1 MPGPLAGASK
11 KDIARAK
18 KIRARTNKS
27 GAQIAAQVKTTPG
40 YRSKLKRTPQLKQ
53 PSLKQLYKW
62 RQIRANT
69 NRRERSLK
77 GFAEAFKETEGGK
90 KLDELDN
97 SKFRN
102 LLRDNAD
109 ANKKLRNAV
118 NRIDSQVGDAITKK
132 DKKTVAKY
140 MQNSRLRTDLR
151 KAQEGATRAG
161 VTKEKGATKRERAE
175 AVNERLAK
183 NVENRAK
190 RQARVQQQRQKQI
203 YRNTTKDLFGATP
216 EQILKAQ
223 KEPATKK
230 DSKRPATK
238 KSSQDDLGV
247 LGDAIGVVSDVEKF
261 ARKYNPPLALYDQTK
276 KFPSV
281 TGIKPPAALD
291 FAANLGIAN
300 KNKNLQEDIDD
311 ATLLAGT
318 GLAAGVARKALSVG
332 SRAAAKRVAKNA
344 AKKVTLPKTRAAVR
358 RDLTAK
364 RLDDISVKKF
374 GPSAKGPASK
384 PVTKANVAREVPKE
398 LFKKG
403 KARFKLRA
411 LKTAAAVQSPAAVG
425 AAGVGASGA
434 VGTIATDKGQAFLRA
449 QLNPK
454 YIPRR
459 TETTLQAVS
468 SIVPGLVAIAGDVFL
483 TGQRSAATALY
494 DMGIPKAQVPDIIVP
509 VPFIK
514 GGTVNLGEWHVVKDY
529 SGKQITPLQGQVKQQ
544 LEYWGTLADLVVAG
558 DVDRW
563 NKALNN
569 TYGYTLIPTAALA
582 GTGGVRTFA
591 KVAGKNAD
599 AASAA
604 IKRGIGEYLL
614 KRESKKEDKV
624 AEETKKGYNQA
635 DNSVGLKVGVP
646 AFRASKAR
654 SETAAALTREEKG
667 AEGATAKAL
676 KRNQDIV
683 GKGILGKGFKKN
695 LTQGALR
702 QEAAY
707 LRGDGRFPLDWE
719 RARPRIEARY
729 KELLAAGRT
738 PGDTTRTARLGPLKT
753 TRTGRTNVDVYAA
766 LLRNPE
772 VWEDPKTLE
781 MQKSFEEAS
790 RTTQGLADRI
800 SVRERPEYSK
810 AIEYDIPL
818 PAQTIPRALAK
829 KGVVNR
835 ESGEEFAN
843 MDELKAAYDN
853 EVKEGRRLED
863 LEKATK
869 ARLEEAR
876 RSGDKQRIKELDDEY
891 GRVKAERMEKGDRRR
906 KMLDVIRG
914 RLTRE
919 EKKQVQADFL
929 QATGAK
935 SMKQVYA
942 DKKPKGLM
950 SQYRAQMAAITAR
963 KKQDMLQEQREVF
976 RNRIAKVTR
985 EENLNPRPVYTYFE
999 DAREWAKGTLNKP
1012 TEYRRLE
1019 NDPSAPFEGLLQK
1032 QGNELFNSRYVL
1044 QGSIVRPVVVQ
1055 AQYAALLSFME
1066 DYSNHELARLGVP
1079 SAKLEDVSGGRG
1091 IMVYESQDLAR
1102 EARRDKRIEEQVNG
1116 SFAIPWNDIA
1126 KVLRKRQG
1134 KEMNPEVAL
1143 DELIGVS
1150 ASKTADDAKRA
1161 ARAQDL
1167 LFGESRGGK
1176 SRKYVLVPAARGQE
1190 FFDQLLEEKGKGLRT
1205 FTRLQSKLVLG
1216 LSPAWLAWQIPA
1228 EFTQAAL
1235 AGGRRMVTPDRQSFA
1250 DLTPEQRDL
1259 FHGIMGQPPGAG
1271 SLPLN
1276 MGNRVAP
1283 APPGLKWDEYSYEGF
1298 ADVLQVLSRTPVVR
1312 GMSATLRLEPL
1323 GYVDQKKARFF
1334 RSKLARA
1341 HIDRE
1346 LNGWFSNAPTVFGLT
1361 RKATEELRKM
1371 PKNEQIKW
1379 LLDEPEGRKALAEVA
1394 KYVEE
1399 MLGNWSSYT
1408 RREQIPA
1415 SLAFFYPFLRMSTK
1429 WLFYSLP
1436 KHHPAR
1442 AALLYQIG
1450 AANSA
1455 AVKDLI
1461 GGDPQFLALLF
1472 QSPLHTR
1479 SEGDTGL
1486 SDDWIYEPRPMTEK
1500 NSPTAPT
1507 MINTARMNPAGSPL
1521 FEAITDLKPATAMN
1535 LLQPL
1540 IGNAI
1545 AGAFGVDPFTG
1556 EPLQPKGGVRDS
1568 QGRLIQKKEG
1578 TRSQP
1583 VMGLTTEQRAK
1594 YVASNMLGLPLPLR
1608 LLNQGQST
1616 YAGELPAFAGGE
1628 IKRSKGLVRALLPTA
1643 RERQLKALGLPPP
1656 SLAQKQRDLKRV
1668 MFLLSKITLVRGQ
1681 QERLAFDKKR
1691 KYKWYQL
1698 EVDEDTARKELND
1711 ISRRYGV
1718 NILPHYRSMQEKFE
1732 STGRRDEDL
1741 RRLRYLKN
1749 PARTGDLPWGL

>member
-40 YRSKLKRTPQLKQ
+40 YRSRLKRTPQLKQ

-223 KEPATKK
+223 KKSATKK
-230 DSKRPATK
+230 DSKRPAPK
-238 KSSQDDLGV
+238 KPRVQSSGGDSTPAAFDLSDAPII
-247 LGDAIGVVSDVEKF
+247 GDVQEAVGKGIGNILSGKPAVKLPEPLRSVAETTDKAMEVPAVRF
-261 ARKYNPPLALYDQTK
+261 ARDVSIGKAVGGKL
-276 KFPSV
+276 F
-281 TGIKPPAALD
+281 GR
-291 FAANLGIAN
+291 
-300 KNKNLQEDIDD
+300 
-311 ATLLAGT
+311 LAG
-318 GLAAGVARKALSVG
+318 
-332 SRAAAKRVAKNA
+332 SRISKRAVRS
-344 AKKVTLPKTRAAVR
+344 VTLPKTRAAAR
-358 RDLTAK
+358 RQLTAK

-384 PVTKANVAREVPKE
+384 RVTKADVAKEVPKQ
-398 LFKKG
+398 LVKG
-403 KARFKLRA
+403 GKGRVKLKA
-411 LKTAAAVQSPAAVG
+411 LKTATAVQSPAGVAVG
-425 AAGVGASGA
+425 
-434 VGTIATDKGQAFLRA
+434 VGTGGAGATLLTDKGQAFLQA

-454 YIPRR
+454 YIGRR
-459 TETTLQAVS
+459 TETSLQAVS

-529 SGKQITPLQGQVKQQ
+529 SGKQITPLKGQVKQQ
-544 LEYWGTLADLVVAG
+544 LEYWGTLADLVEAG

-582 GTGGVRTFA
+582 GTGGLRTFA

-599 AASAA
+599 AASAS

-614 KRESKKEDKV
+614 SKEGKKEDRV
-624 AEETKKGYNQA
+624 AKETKKRFNQR
-635 DNSVGLKVGVP
+635 DVSKGESIGLPTIG
-646 AFRASKAR
+646 ASRAR

-667 AEGATAKAL
+667 AEGATSEAL
-676 KRNQDIV
+676 KRSQDVV
-683 GKGILGKGFKKN
+683 GKGTLGKGFKKN
-695 LTQGALR
+695 FTQGVLR
-702 QEAAY
+702 EEAAF
-707 LRGDGRFPLDWE
+707 LRANGRFPLDWE

-729 KELLAAGRT
+729 QELLASGRT
-738 PGDTTRTARLGPLKT
+738 PGDTTRIANLGPLKS
-753 TRTGRTNVDVYAA
+753 TRTGRTTVDVYAS

-772 VWEDPKTLE
+772 LWEDPKTLE
-781 MQKSFEEAS
+781 IQKTFEEGS
-790 RTTQGLADRI
+790 RLSQDLADKLA
-800 SVRERPEYSK
+800 VRERPEYGK

-818 PAQTIPRALAK
+818 PDQTVPRALAK
-829 KGVVNR
+829 RGVVNR

-843 MDELKAAYDN
+843 MDELKAAYDT

-876 RSGDKQRIKELDDEY
+876 RNGDKQRIKELDEEF

-942 DKKPKGLM
+942 DKKPNGLM
-950 SQYRAQMAAITAR
+950 SQYRAQVAAITAR

-976 RNRIAKVTR
+976 RGRIAKITR

-999 DAREWAKGTLNKP
+999 DAREWAKGALNKP
-1012 TEYRRLE
+1012 EDYRRLE
-1019 NDPSAPFEGLLQK
+1019 NDPATPFEGLLQK

-1055 AQYAALLSFME
+1055 AQYAALLSFLE
-1066 DYSNHELARLGVP
+1066 DFSNHEIKNLGVP
-1079 SAKLEDVSGGRG
+1079 GAKLEDVSGGRG
-1091 IMVYESQDLAR
+1091 IMVYESQDLYRA
-1102 EARRDKRIEEQVNG
+1102 ADRDKSNRIREQIDG
-1116 SFAIPWNDIA
+1116 SFAVPWQDIA

-1134 KEMNPEVAL
+1134 KEMNPDIAL
-1143 DELIGVS
+1143 DELIGTS
-1150 ASKTADDAKRA
+1150 SSRIADDSKRA
-1161 ARAQDL
+1161 ARASS
-1167 LFGESRGGK
+1167 LFYGPPRGGK

-1190 FFDQLLEEKGKGLRT
+1190 FFDQLKKERGKGLRAL
-1205 FTRLQSKLVLG
+1205 TRAQSKLVLG

-1228 EFTQAAL
+1228 EFTQATI

-1250 DLTPEQRDL
+1250 DLTPEQRNQ
-1259 FHGIMGQPPGAG
+1259 FHGIMGQPPGVG

-1283 APPGLKWDEYSYEGF
+1283 ATAGLKWDEYSFESF
-1298 ADVLQVLSRTPVVR
+1298 ANVMNVLSRTPVGR
-1312 GMSATLRLEPL
+1312 GLSKTARLEWL
-1323 GYVDQKKARFF
+1323 GILDQAKGRYF

-1346 LNGWFSNAPTVFGLT
+1346 LNGMFANAPTVFGLT

-1371 PKNEQIKW
+1371 PKNEQITW
-1379 LLDEPEGRKALAEVA
+1379 LLEKPEGRKALAEVA
-1394 KYVEE
+1394 KYVED

-1450 AANSA
+1450 AANSS

-1479 SEGDTGL
+1479 SEGDSGL
-1486 SDDWIYEPRPMTEK
+1486 SDDWIYEPRPITEQ

-1521 FEAITDLKPATAMN
+1521 FEALTDLEPTTAIN
-1535 LLQPL
+1535 LLQPV
-1540 IGNAI
+1540 IGNLI
-1545 AGAFGVDPFTG
+1545 AGVTGIDPFTG
-1556 EPLQPKGGVRDS
+1556 EPLTPKGATRDS
-1568 QGRLIQKKEG
+1568 QGRLIQKKDG

-1583 VMGLTTEQRAK
+1583 VMGLTGEQRLK
-1594 YVASNMLGLPLPLR
+1594 YVATNLAGLPLPLR
-1608 LLNQGQST
+1608 LANQGRSV

-1628 IKRSKGLVRALLPTA
+1628 VKRSRGL
-1643 RERQLKALGLPPP
+1643 LKALLDTPRKKQIKALGAPLP
-1656 SLAQKQRDLKRV
+1656 SVAQKQRDLKRV
-1668 MFLLSKITLVRGQ
+1668 MFLLSKITLINSEIANKQYDKNKRYKVYQ
-1681 QERLAFDKKR
+1681 LAVDADNARYELNQLSR
-1691 KYKWYQL
+1691 KY
-1698 EVDEDTARKELND
+1698 
-1711 ISRRYGV
+1711 GV
-1718 NILPHYRSMQEKFE
+1718 PVKPWQRSMRENFE
-1732 STGRRDEDL
+1732 ATGRREYDL
-1741 RRLRYLKN
+1741 RQFRYLKN
-1749 PARTGDLPWGL
+1749 PSRTGDLPYGFP